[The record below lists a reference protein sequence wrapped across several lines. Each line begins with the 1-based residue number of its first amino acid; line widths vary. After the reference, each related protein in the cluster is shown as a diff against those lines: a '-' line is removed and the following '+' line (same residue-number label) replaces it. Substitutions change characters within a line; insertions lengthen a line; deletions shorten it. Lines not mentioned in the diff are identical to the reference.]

1 MESVAYLWEYKKL
14 PATICVVSDCTKSC
28 FFIDT
33 GMMEQEL
40 LEIMEP
46 KTLSIRGA
54 RMHNLKN
61 IDVDLPRNQLVVFT
75 GLSGSGKSTLAFDTL
90 YAEGQR
96 RYVESLSTYARQF
109 LGQMDKPDVDAL
121 EGLSPAVSIE
131 QKTTSKNPRST
142 VGTVTEIYDHL
153 RLLFARCGHPHCHIC
168 GSAIQ
173 AQSIEDMVNA
183 LMKLPEGTK
192 VVLLAPLVTGRKG
205 RHEQLFARIQKE
217 GFVRVRVDGDILHAD
232 DIVALDKNQRHSI
245 EVVVDRLVIK
255 ESVRRRLSDSVGTAV
270 KLTEGFL
277 LALFPEDNS
286 ERLFSELAACHDCA
300 ISVPPMTTQLFS
312 FNNPQGACSEC
323 GGLGVKQFFDSAL
336 VVPDPEKSISDGAL
350 APWGWRGGDSYTGQM
365 LDGVAKHYKISLK
378 TPFKKLPEK
387 IQKIFLY
394 GSGEEEIHFH
404 YRKGRRIMSS
414 VKSFEGIIPQL
425 DRRFHE
431 TQSGMIREE
440 LSKYMNEQTCLSC
453 SGARLK
459 PESLAVR
466 VGVWS
471 IYELTRLS
479 IDKLLV
485 EIPLLP
491 LSTREWQIGEPIMKE
506 VVDRLS
512 FLEDVGLGYLSLE
525 RRSGTLSG
533 GEAQRIRLASQIGSR
548 LAGVLYI
555 LDEPSIGLHQR
566 DNQKLINTLL
576 ELRDMGNSVIVVEH
590 DTETILA
597 ADHVLDMGLGAGI
610 HGGEVVFSGQ
620 VNGLLAS
627 EKSVTGAYL
636 SGRKKIDTPVKRR
649 TVRKGK
655 KSVIRIKNGTINN
668 LKKVSVVFPL
678 GVMTC
683 VTGVSGSGKSSL
695 VIETLYRYAK
705 AGLGLRSPRY
715 SQAGTTLS
723 GLELID
729 KIVDIDQSPI
739 GRTPRS
745 NPATYTGVFTPIRDL
760 FSRLPESRSRG
771 YKLGRFSFNI
781 KGGRCEACDGEG
793 VNKIAMHF
801 LPDIYVECESC
812 RGKRYNSETLEIKYR
827 GKNIHEVLSMTVEE
841 ALKFF
846 KNVPPV
852 KNRLQTLFDV
862 GLSYISLGQSSVTL
876 SGGEAQRVKL
886 ARELSGRSS
895 GKTLYILDEPTT
907 GLHPADIQH
916 LLNVLNRLV
925 EQGNSVVVI
934 EHNLDVVKTAD
945 WIIDVGPEGGD
956 GGGLI
961 VATGTPEN
969 IAREKFSYTGKF
981 LKQVLT
987 AL

>member
-1 MESVAYLWEYKKL
+1 M
-14 PATICVVSDCTKSC
+14 
-28 FFIDT
+28 
-33 GMMEQEL
+33 
-40 LEIMEP
+40 
-46 KTLSIRGA
+46 SIRGA

-61 IDVDLPRNQLVVFT
+61 IDVDLPRNQFVVFT

-109 LGQMDKPDVDAL
+109 LGQMDKPDVDSL

-168 GSAIQ
+168 GSEIQ
-173 AQSIEDMVNA
+173 AQSIEDMVDA
-183 LMKLPEGTK
+183 LMQLSEGTK
-192 VVLLAPLVTGRKG
+192 IIILAPMVSARKG
-205 RHEQLFARIQKE
+205 RHEQLLAGIRKE
-217 GFVRVRVDGDILHAD
+217 GFVRVRINGDILHAD
-232 DIVALDKNQRHSI
+232 DVISLEKNRKHTI

-255 ESVRRRLSDSVGTAV
+255 KSARRRLADSVTTAV

-277 LALFPEDNS
+277 LVLFPEDNR
-286 ERLFSELAACHDCA
+286 ERLFSELAACHNCS
-300 ISVPPMTTQLFS
+300 ISVPPMSTQLFS

-323 GGLGVKQFFDSAL
+323 SGLGVNQVFDAAL
-336 VVPDPEKSISDGAL
+336 VVPDPGKSISEGAF
-350 APWGWRGGDSYTGQM
+350 APWGWRGEASYTGQM
-365 LDGVAKHYKISLK
+365 LSGVAKHFGVTLK
-378 TPFKKLPEK
+378 TPFHKLPEK
-387 IQKIFLY
+387 VQDVFLY
-394 GSGEEEIHFH
+394 GSGNEEIHFH
-404 YRKGRRIMSS
+404 YQKGRRVMSS
-414 VKSFEGIIPQL
+414 VKCFEGIIPQL
-425 DRRFHE
+425 NRRFHE

-440 LSKYMNEQTCLSC
+440 LSKFMNEKTCPTC

-459 PESLAVR
+459 PESLSVK
-466 VGVWS
+466 VGAWS
-471 IYELTRLS
+471 IHELTKLS
-479 IDKLLV
+479 IDNLLV
-485 EIPLLP
+485 EIPILP
-491 LSTREWQIGEPIMKE
+491 LSTRERKIGEPIMKE
-506 VVDRLS
+506 VVDRLA

-576 ELRDMGNSVIVVEH
+576 ELRDLGNSVIVVEH
-590 DTETILA
+590 DTDTILA
-597 ADHVLDMGLGAGI
+597 ADHVLDMGPGAGV
-610 HGGEVVFSGQ
+610 HGGEVVFCG
-620 VNGLLAS
+620 GIKDLLTS
-627 EKSVTGAYL
+627 KTSITGAYL
-636 SGRKKIDTPVKRR
+636 SGQKKIETPGKRR
-649 TVRKGK
+649 KVIRGK
-655 KSVIRIKNGTINN
+655 KKVIQIKNAHVNN
-668 LKKVSVVFPL
+668 LKNISMDLPL

-695 VIETLYRYAK
+695 IIETLFRYAK
-705 AGLGLRSPRY
+705 AGLSKRKEQYLQDETS
-715 SQAGTTLS
+715 LS
-723 GLELID
+723 GLGLIE
-729 KIVDIDQSPI
+729 KIIDIDQSPI

-745 NPATYTGVFTPIRDL
+745 NPATYTGVFTPIREL
-760 FSRLPESRSRG
+760 FARLPESRSRG

-793 VNKIAMHF
+793 VNKISMHF

-812 RGKRYNSETLEIKYR
+812 KGKRYNAETLHIKYR
-827 GKNIHEVLSMTVEE
+827 DKNIHEVLAMTVEE
-841 ALKFF
+841 ALVFF
-846 KNVPPV
+846 QNIPPI

-886 ARELSGRSS
+886 ARELSGRSI

-916 LLNVLNRLV
+916 LLAVLNRLV
-925 EQGNSVVVI
+925 NQGNSVVVI

-956 GGGLI
+956 GGGRI
-961 VATGTPEN
+961 VAVGTPEK
-969 IAREKFSYTGKF
+969 IAAEKDSYTGQF
-981 LKQVLT
+981 LKKVLEQ
-987 AL
+987 

>member
-1 MESVAYLWEYKKL
+1 M
-14 PATICVVSDCTKSC
+14 
-28 FFIDT
+28 
-33 GMMEQEL
+33 
-40 LEIMEP
+40 
-46 KTLSIRGA
+46 SIRGA

-61 IDVDLPRNQLVVFT
+61 IDVDLPRNQFVVFT

-109 LGQMDKPDVDAL
+109 LGQMDKPDVDSL

-168 GSAIQ
+168 GSEIQ
-173 AQSIEDMVNA
+173 AQSIENMVDS
-183 LMKLPEGTK
+183 LMDLPEGTK
-192 VVLLAPLVTGRKG
+192 IVLLAPLITARKG
-205 RHEQLFARIQKE
+205 RHEQLLARIRKE
-217 GFVRVRVDGDILHAD
+217 GFVRVRINGDILHAD
-232 DIVALDKNQRHSI
+232 DVLSLEKNRKHSI
-245 EVVVDRLVIK
+245 EVVVDRLVVK
-255 ESVRRRLSDSVGTAV
+255 KTARRRLADSVTTAV

-277 LALFPEDNS
+277 LVLFPEDNS
-286 ERLFSELAACHDCA
+286 ERLFSELAACHTCS
-300 ISVPPMTTQLFS
+300 ISVPPMSTQLFS
-312 FNNPQGACSEC
+312 FNNPQGACDEC
-323 GGLGVKQFFDSAL
+323 GGLGVNQVFDPAL
-336 VVPDPEKSISDGAL
+336 VVPDPGKSISAGAF
-350 APWGWRGGDSYTGQM
+350 APWGWRGEASYTGQM
-365 LDGVAKHYKISLK
+365 LSGVAKHFGVSLK
-378 TPFKKLPEK
+378 RPFHELSEK
-387 IQKIFLY
+387 VQQVFLY
-394 GSGEEEIHFH
+394 GSGTEEIHFH
-404 YRKGRRIMSS
+404 YQKGRRVMSS

-425 DRRFHE
+425 NRRFHE

-440 LSKYMNEQTCLSC
+440 LSKFMNEKTCPSC

-459 PESLAVR
+459 PESLSVK
-466 VGVWS
+466 VGPWS

-491 LSTREWQIGEPIMKE
+491 LSTRERKIGEPIMKE

-576 ELRDMGNSVIVVEH
+576 ELRDLGNSVIVVEH
-590 DTETILA
+590 DTDTILA
-597 ADHVLDMGLGAGI
+597 ADHVLDMGPGAGV
-610 HGGEVVFSGQ
+610 HGGDVVFCGG
-620 VNGLLAS
+620 VKGLL
-627 EKSVTGAYL
+627 ENEESVTGAYL
-636 SGRKKIDTPVKRR
+636 SGKKKIETPVKRR
-649 TVRKGK
+649 KVSKAKKKVIQVKKG
-655 KSVIRIKNGTINN
+655 NINN
-668 LKKVSVVFPL
+668 LKEVSVDFPL

-695 VIETLYRYAK
+695 IMETLFRYAK
-705 AGLGLRSPRY
+705 AGLSSRKPTF
-715 SQAGTTLS
+715 SQNGTSLS
-723 GLELID
+723 GLDLIE
-729 KIVDIDQSPI
+729 KIIDIDQSPI

-745 NPATYTGVFTPIRDL
+745 NPATYTGVFTPIREL
-760 FSRLPESRSRG
+760 FARLPESRSRG

-812 RGKRYNSETLEIKYR
+812 KGKRYNGETLQIKYR
-827 GKNIHEVLSMTVEE
+827 DKNIHEVLAMTVEE
-841 ALKFF
+841 ALAFF
-846 KNVPPV
+846 QNIPPIN
-852 KNRLQTLFDV
+852 NRLQTLFDV

-916 LLNVLNRLV
+916 LLTVLNRLV
-925 EQGNSVVVI
+925 NQGNSVVVI

-956 GGGLI
+956 LGGRI
-961 VATGTPEN
+961 VACGTPEK
-969 IAREKFSYTGKF
+969 IAGEKKSYTGRF
-981 LKQVLT
+981 LQKVLEQ
-987 AL
+987 

>member
-1 MESVAYLWEYKKL
+1 
-14 PATICVVSDCTKSC
+14 
-28 FFIDT
+28 
-33 GMMEQEL
+33 
-40 LEIMEP
+40 
-46 KTLSIRGA
+46 
-54 RMHNLKN
+54 MHNLKN

-153 RLLFARCGHPHCHIC
+153 RLLFARCGRPHCHLC
-168 GSAIQ
+168 GDPIE
-173 AQSIEDMVNA
+173 AQSVEDMVNT
-183 LMKLPEGTK
+183 LMRLKEGTK
-192 VVLLAPLVTGRKG
+192 LILLAPLVTARKG
-205 RHEQLFARIQKE
+205 RHEQLLARIRRE
-217 GFVRVRVDGDILHAD
+217 GFVRVRIDGDILHTD
-232 DIVALDKNQRHSI
+232 DLAGLDKNKKHSI

-255 ESVRRRLSDSVGTAV
+255 KSVRRRLSDSVATAV
-270 KLTEGFL
+270 KLTEGL
-277 LALFPEDNS
+277 LLVLFPGDNS
-286 ERLFSELAACHDCA
+286 ERLFSELAACHNCS
-300 ISVPPMTTQLFS
+300 ISVPPMSTRLFS
-312 FNNPQGACSEC
+312 FNNPHGACEEC
-323 GGLGVKQFFDSAL
+323 SGLGVKQFFDPGL
-336 VVPDPEKSISDGAL
+336 VVPDPDKSIILGAF
-350 APWGWRGGDSYTGQM
+350 APWGWRSENSYTGQM
-365 LDGVAKHYKISLK
+365 LSGVARHYNVSLD

-387 IQKIFLY
+387 VQKVFLY
-394 GSGEEEIHFH
+394 GSGEEEISFH
-404 YRKGRRIMSS
+404 YQKGRRVMST
-414 VKSFEGIIPQL
+414 VKRFEGIIPQL

-440 LSKYMNEQTCLSC
+440 LSKYMNEQICPDC
-453 SGARLK
+453 KGARLK
-459 PESLAVR
+459 PEALAVR
-466 VGVWS
+466 IGKWS
-471 IYELTRLS
+471 IDELTRLS
-479 IDKLLV
+479 IDSLLV

-491 LSTREWQIGEPIMKE
+491 LSTRERQIGEPIMKE
-506 VVDRLS
+506 IVDRLS

-525 RRSGTLSG
+525 RRAGTLSG

-576 ELRDMGNSVIVVEH
+576 ELRDLGNSVIVVEH
-590 DTETILA
+590 DTDTILS
-597 ADHVLDMGLGAGI
+597 ADHVLDMGPGAGV
-610 HGGEVVFSGQ
+610 HGGEIVFSG
-620 VNGLLAS
+620 VVEDLLKS

-636 SGRKKIDTPVKRR
+636 SGRKNIKVPAKRR
-649 TVRKGK
+649 KVARRSRKALRLKNCTV
-655 KSVIRIKNGTINN
+655 NN
-668 LKKVSVVFPL
+668 LKKIEVRFPL

-695 VIETLYRYAK
+695 VIETLFRYA
-705 AGLGLRSPRY
+705 R
-715 SQAGTTLS
+715 S
-723 GLELID
+723 GLKTKEKTYSLDGVTLYGLDYID

-760 FSRLPESRSRG
+760 FSRLPESRARG
-771 YKLGRFSFNI
+771 YKPGRFSFNI

-793 VNKIAMHF
+793 MNKIAMHF
-801 LPDIYVECESC
+801 LPDIYVVCEKC
-812 RGKRYNSETLEIKYR
+812 GGKRYNAETLEIQYR
-827 GKNIHEVLSMTVEE
+827 GKNIHEVLAMTVEE
-841 ALKFF
+841 ALAFF
-846 KNVPPV
+846 QNIPPV
-852 KNRLQTLFDV
+852 RNRLQTLFDV

-886 ARELSGRSS
+886 AKELSTRSS

-925 EQGNSVVVI
+925 DQGNSVVVI

-945 WIIDVGPEGGD
+945 WIIDVGPDGGD
-956 GGGLI
+956 GGGEI
-961 VATGTPEN
+961 VGSGTPEE
-969 IAREKFSYTGKF
+969 IAGLEGSYTGRF
-981 LKQVLT
+981 LRDVLG
-987 AL
+987 